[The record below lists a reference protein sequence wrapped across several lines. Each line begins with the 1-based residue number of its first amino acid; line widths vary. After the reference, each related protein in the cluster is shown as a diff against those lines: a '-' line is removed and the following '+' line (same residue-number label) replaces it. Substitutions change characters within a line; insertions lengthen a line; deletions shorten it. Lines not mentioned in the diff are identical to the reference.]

1 MTLCKAS
8 PIIPAAMS
16 SAPWLN
22 VGELARG
29 SGSWRGV
36 VPVGAFERL
45 GAFVGD
51 DGAGVEAELDFE
63 FDAGGRLRVSGTCR
77 VTAAV
82 CCSRCLETA
91 PVAVVAAVDYRVV
104 ASEAEAQALTPA
116 VDTVV
121 GDIEA
126 MPATALVEDDLLL
139 SMPEIAC
146 REQDSCPRAPAA
158 LETGADAGQS
168 ASPFA
173 ALKAL
178 KAGSADGVG

>member
-36 VPVGAFERL
+36 VPVDAFERL

-63 FDAGGRLRVSGTCR
+63 FDAGGRLRVSGACR

-82 CCSRCLETA
+82 CCSRCSETV
-91 PVAVVAAVDYRVV
+91 PVALEAAIDYRVV
-104 ASEAEAQALTPA
+104 AGEAEAQALTPA
-116 VDTVV
+116 FDTVV
-121 GDIEA
+121 GDIDA

-146 REQDSCPRAPAA
+146 REQDSCPRAPAELSA
-158 LETGADAGQS
+158 VAGAS

-173 ALKAL
+173 ALRAL
-178 KAGSADGVG
+178 KAAAADGG